1 MSDNKSDDKKKKA
14 VGGFDVRDACA
25 KILVEQNRIERAE
38 ASAVKRAERAEAFIR
53 KVADG
58 GATADDARKFFGDD
72 AAEP

>member
-1 MSDNKSDDKKKKA
+1 MSDDKKKKPA
-14 VGGFDVRDACA
+14 GYDVRDACA

-38 ASAVKRAERAEAFIR
+38 ATATKRAERAEAFIR

-58 GATADDARKFFGDD
+58 GAGADEARKFFGDD

>member
-1 MSDNKSDDKKKKA
+1 MSSDKKK
-14 VGGFDVRDACA
+14 VGAFDVRDACA

-38 ASAVKRAERAEAFIR
+38 ASAVKRADRAEAFIR

-58 GATADDARKFFGDD
+58 GATAEDARKFFGDD